1 MSEPTLSL
9 FRKLES
15 VVQNDPE
22 YQALETRYRETFPD
36 FEDAMDALTED
47 QKGAV
52 HELIGICGEMYLR
65 RLELL
70 ILETEKGSG

>member
-1 MSEPTLSL
+1 MPDPTLSL
-9 FRKLES
+9 WQKLES
-15 VVQNDPE
+15 AAQNDDA
-22 YQALETRYRETFPD
+22 YQELVTRYSETFPD

-70 ILETEKGSG
+70 VQEMGKGSG